1 MFGGGGGLPWDGPI
15 KIRVLLRME
24 YSVPPISSTAAA
36 AIAATDP
43 FQFESGACL
52 LVPAV
57 GGFASCV
64 GTCTSSSSDI
74 SLWNSFVPSKSNT
87 VASDWKRRVK
97 RLKAIGNIGNYM
109 LWRCSRNEGC
119 ATVFDE
125 QVLLLLQ

>member
-15 KIRVLLRME
+15 KTRVLLRME
-24 YSVPPISSTAAA
+24 YSVPPISSSAA

-43 FQFESGACL
+43 FQFDSGACL

-97 RLKAIGNIGNYM
+97 RLVILETTCYGGARGTKDVPRYLMSKSCCCCNNV
-109 LWRCSRNEGC
+109 
-119 ATVFDE
+119 TT
-125 QVLLLLQ
+125 

>member
-24 YSVPPISSTAAA
+24 YSDPSISSSAA

-43 FQFESGACL
+43 FQFDSCACL

-74 SLWNSFVPSKSNT
+74 SLWNRFVPSKSNT

-125 QVLLLLQ
+125 RVLLLLQ